1 MPGSDAFDQSYT
13 FGRLPRA
20 GSTHPYLRQHEI
32 ARLLVLRGRPDIEA
46 RRMALQYWP
55 LVLQARLRGQHHAW

>member
-1 MPGSDAFDQSYT
+1 MHESDAFDQPYV
-13 FGRLPRA
+13 FGRLPRT

-46 RRMALQYWP
+46 RRTALRYWP
-55 LVLQARLRGQHHAW
+55 LVLQARLRGQHHA